1 MIFSYC
7 NNIFVAINY
16 HFEISIVIDCKIIGI
31 KLLQWILKIKLS
43 QKFFLMQFSTK
54 TSIATENYK
63 LLQLIIINVII
74 YYF

>member
-1 MIFSYC
+1 
-7 NNIFVAINY
+7 
-16 HFEISIVIDCKIIGI
+16 
-31 KLLQWILKIKLS
+31 
-43 QKFFLMQFSTK
+43 MQFSTK

>member
-16 HFEISIVIDCKIIGI
+16 HFESSIVIDCKIIGI

-43 QKFFLMQFSTK
+43 QKIFLMQFSTK